1 VFFAK
6 FFAIV
11 KKFVFANLKEQKSTK
26 YDNLRQTVNSKNPN
40 FFKFVQKM
48 FEIWQFPDSEWV
60 GLTFFLKTAFIQ
72 TVRKIDKNLDFLN
85 FIKIFC

>member
-1 VFFAK
+1 MFFAK

-72 TVRKIDKNLDFLN
+72 TVRKIDKILILKFY
-85 FIKIFC
+85 